1 MTATRNGNTIT
12 VAPLVDSLA
21 EMCIRDRVYLVKPP
35 YPSHV
40 KYAVNAHYEYR
51 EQRGRKLLRLG
62 DLHGLALVIHGYTLS
77 YIFTCLLYTSIDHLT
92 CECTSLCLRWCL

>member
-1 MTATRNGNTIT
+1 M
-12 VAPLVDSLA
+12 
-21 EMCIRDRVYLVKPP
+21 VYLVKPP

-77 YIFTCLLYTSIDHLT
+77 YIFTFAYMFAFVCAIWNYSD
-92 CECTSLCLRWCL
+92 SP